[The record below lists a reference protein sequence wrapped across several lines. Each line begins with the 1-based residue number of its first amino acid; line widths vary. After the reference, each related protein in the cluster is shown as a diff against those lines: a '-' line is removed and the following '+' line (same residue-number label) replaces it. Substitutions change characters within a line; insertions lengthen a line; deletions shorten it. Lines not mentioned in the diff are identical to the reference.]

1 MVRAGHVRPR
11 PDVAGWAQPPPAEV
25 PLGVWGK
32 SCDPVMVAAAG
43 CVGETVGRETVG

>member
-11 PDVAGWAQPPPAEV
+11 PGVAGWAQPPLAEV

-32 SCDPVMVAAAG
+32 PRDPAMVAAAG
-43 CVGETVGRETVG
+43 CAGEAVGRETVG